1 MDLPTKTDDIRM
13 SIPQILDTVSKEKF
27 HDRKVELLQLH
38 NHLGLQIF
46 LKAWIHPNITFKLPR
61 GSIPVRNADQH
72 TGDIPV
78 GLYKLEKA
86 YQWIS
91 GTAECERVNNIERE
105 RTFMEFADTMDRT
118 ELPALIALKDKDRTG
133 WPGVY
138 DQCVVDAFP
147 DMFSDEEKALLDP
160 TIPKPK
166 PGPNKTKNN

>member
-61 GSIPVRNADQH
+61 GSIPVRNPDQH

-91 GTAECERVNNIERE
+91 GTPDCERVNNIERE
-105 RTFMEFADTMDRT
+105 RSFMEFADTMDRT

-133 WPGVY
+133 RPGVC

-147 DMFSDEEKALLDP
+147 DMFTEDEKALLDP
-160 TIPKPK
+160 SIPKPK